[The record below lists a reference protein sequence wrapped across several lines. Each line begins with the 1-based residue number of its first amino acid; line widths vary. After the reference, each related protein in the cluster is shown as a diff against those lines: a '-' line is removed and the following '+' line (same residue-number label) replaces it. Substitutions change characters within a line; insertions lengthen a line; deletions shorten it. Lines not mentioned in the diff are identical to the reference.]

1 MPVFEPLSHIRYSPP
16 LPSSDDYFIRVGK
29 KSSVSPGGSLSR
41 DSGFAQGWLHSA
53 QPTEEG
59 TGMFYRLGHFAAYQS
74 WIVCAAWLIIGVA
87 LGIVAPAWDTQTQ
100 DDDVRFVPER
110 FTSVRAYQLLEKAF
124 PDDVFASRV
133 VFALERA
140 ESTLTPEDFQLVE
153 AIVKDIEQ
161 LRQAKPD
168 LKIGKVESFQ
178 GGLVGWRMIS
188 SDQQCT
194 LIQVSLGTPYLA
206 IATQHAV
213 ERMDTV
219 VKKRLAATS
228 HEGLQVHTTG
238 SAGIGRDL
246 TKACGDSLDHTTWAT
261 IILVIV
267 VLLCVY
273 RAPLLALVPL
283 VTIAIS
289 VFVSLK
295 LLAIMTLLPGVHLV
309 TISKI
314 FAIVILYGAGT
325 DYCLFLI
332 SRYREELESG
342 FRIPDAI
349 ARSVGGV
356 GEALAASAG
365 TVMVGLG
372 LMAMAEFAKV
382 RYAGP
387 AIALSLGVALVASLT
402 LTPALLSLLGRIV
415 FWPGKSPSA
424 VFRARLANLSSPPER
439 LGMWDSISKFV
450 VRRPVLTWFVAA
462 AILTPFVILGFTVK
476 PNYRATGELNPDC
489 PSLKGLTAI
498 QRHFNSGEIGPV
510 TILLTS
516 TQDWAGPI
524 GQRELER
531 LSRGFSQLDGVAE
544 VRSLVQ
550 PVGFPWLE
558 VHPNRDGK
566 GFFNQLMLLVQPMLR
581 NIHDDAITEARGHY
595 VAKIETPEPVYVTK
609 IDVILKTDPF
619 EPASGETLKML
630 QTWLRVDLPHY
641 NLLGENIKAEC
652 YGITAVGQDLA
663 EVTESDRMRVN
674 GFVLAAI
681 LVILLILVRRL
692 WLAVYLLLT
701 VLASYYA
708 ALGATVLLGFL
719 MKGQL
724 VTQVDWRVPFFLFT
738 ILVAVGEDYNILLM
752 SRALEER
759 KKHGPIEGM
768 RRALAKTGGAITS
781 CGLIM
786 AGTFAT
792 LMLAGLNTLMQIG
805 FALAFGVLVDT
816 FIVRPFLVP
825 ACAMVFWGGKKD
837 KTKADEMDAEEEPA
851 LKRVA

>member
-1 MPVFEPLSHIRYSPP
+1 
-16 LPSSDDYFIRVGK
+16 
-29 KSSVSPGGSLSR
+29 
-41 DSGFAQGWLHSA
+41 
-53 QPTEEG
+53 
-59 TGMFYRLGHFAAYQS
+59 MFYRLGHFAAYQS
-74 WIVCAAWLIIGVA
+74 WIVCAAWVLIGVA
-87 LGIVAPAWDTQTQ
+87 LSIVAPAWDTQTQ
-100 DDDVRFVPER
+100 DDDVLFVPER

-124 PDDVFASRV
+124 KEDVFASRA
-133 VFALERA
+133 VFALERE
-140 ESTLTPEDFQLVE
+140 ESVLTPEDFQL
-153 AIVKDIEQ
+153 AQALVKDFEQ
-161 LRQAKPD
+161 LRLAEPD

-178 GGLVGWRMIS
+178 SGLVGWRMIS
-188 SDQQCT
+188 TDQQCT
-194 LIQVSLGTPYLA
+194 LIQVSLGTPYIA
-206 IATQHAV
+206 IATQQAV
-213 ERMDTV
+213 QRMDAV
-219 VKKRLAATS
+219 LKKRLALVN
-228 HEGLQVHTTG
+228 HDGLQVHTTG

-261 IILVIV
+261 IILVII
-267 VLLCVY
+267 VLLAVY

-289 VFVSLK
+289 VWVSLK

-332 SRYREELESG
+332 SRYREELGSG
-342 FRIPDAI
+342 LGFQDAL

-372 LMAMAEFAKV
+372 LMALAEFAKV

-387 AIALSLGVALVASLT
+387 AIALSLGVALLASLT
-402 LTPALLSLLGRIV
+402 LTPALLSLLGRLV
-415 FWPGKSPSA
+415 FWPGTAPSA
-424 VFRARLANLSSPPER
+424 VFRARLANLSAPAQR
-439 LGMWDSISKFV
+439 LGLWDAISRYV
-450 VRRPVLTWFVAA
+450 ARRPVLTWCVAV
-462 AILTPFVILGFTVK
+462 AILAPFVILGLNVR
-476 PNYRATGELNPDC
+476 PNYRVTGELNPNC
-489 PSLKGLTAI
+489 PSLKGLASI
-498 QRHFNSGEIGPV
+498 QRHFNAGEIGPV
-510 TILLTS
+510 TVLLTS

-558 VHPNRDGK
+558 VHPNREGK
-566 GFFNQLMLLVQPMLR
+566 GLFNQLLIMVQPMLKTW
-581 NIHDDAITEARGHY
+581 HDKAIVESHDHY
-595 VAKIETPEPVYVTK
+595 VAKIEAGKGVRPPEFKGSDPFSDTGRPQTVYVTK
-609 IDVILKTDPF
+609 LDVILKTDPF
-619 EPASGETLKML
+619 DPASAETLKLL

-641 NLLGENIKAEC
+641 NLLGENIRSEC
-652 YGITAVGQDLA
+652 YGITAIGQDLA

-674 GFVLAAI
+674 LFVLAAI
-681 LVILLILVRRL
+681 LVILLILVRRV

-708 ALGATVLLGFL
+708 ALGATMLAGYFWQGHIL
-719 MKGQL
+719 
-724 VTQVDWRVPFFLFT
+724 TQVDWRVPFFLFT
-738 ILVAVGEDYNILLM
+738 ILVAVGEDYNILLI
-752 SRALEER
+752 SRAIEER
-759 KKHGPIEGM
+759 KKHGPVEGM

-781 CGLIM
+781 CGIIM

-792 LMLAGLNTLMQIG
+792 LMVAGLNTLMQIG

-825 ACAMVFWGGKKD
+825 ACAMIFWGARKN
-837 KTKADEMDAEEEPA
+837 EPQEQEDAEPEMEPS

>member
-1 MPVFEPLSHIRYSPP
+1 VL
-16 LPSSDDYFIRVGK
+16 
-29 KSSVSPGGSLSR
+29 
-41 DSGFAQGWLHSA
+41 
-53 QPTEEG
+53 
-59 TGMFYRLGHFAAYQS
+59 
-74 WIVCAAWLIIGVA
+74 
-87 LGIVAPAWDTQTQ
+87 TQ
-100 DDDVRFVPER
+100 
-110 FTSVRAYQLLEKAF
+110 
-124 PDDVFASRV
+124 
-133 VFALERA
+133 
-140 ESTLTPEDFQLVE
+140 EDFQLAE

-161 LRQAKPD
+161 LRQTKPD
-168 LKIGKVESFQ
+168 LKIGKIDSFQ
-178 GGLVGWRMIS
+178 SGLVGWRMIS

-206 IATQHAV
+206 IATQQGV
-213 ERMDTV
+213 ERMEEV
-219 VKKRLAATS
+219 VTRRLSSTK
-228 HEGLQVHTTG
+228 HDGLQVHTTG

-246 TKACGDSLDHTTWAT
+246 TKAAGDSLDHTTWAT

-283 VTIAIS
+283 FTIAIS
-289 VFVSLK
+289 VWVSLK

-342 FRIPDAI
+342 FLIKDAL

-387 AIALSLGVALVASLT
+387 AIALSLGVALLASLT
-402 LTPALLSLLGRIV
+402 LTPALLSVLGRIV
-415 FWPGKSPSA
+415 FWPGKAPSA
-424 VFRARLANLSSPPER
+424 VFRARLANLSELPER
-439 LGMWDSISKFV
+439 LGIWDAISRFV
-450 VRRPVLTWFVAA
+450 MRRPILTWCVAVT
-462 AILTPFVILGFTVK
+462 ILAPFVILGLTIQ
-476 PNYRATGELNPDC
+476 PNYRATGELNRDTA
-489 PSLKGLTAI
+489 SLKGLNAI
-498 QRHFNSGEIGPV
+498 QRHFNAGEIGPV
-510 TILLTS
+510 QVLLTS
-516 TQDWAGPI
+516 TQDWASPL

-531 LSRGFSQLDGVAE
+531 LSKGFSDLDGVAE

-550 PVGFPWLE
+550 PVGIPWLE
-558 VHPNRDGK
+558 VNPNPHGT
-566 GFFNQLMLLVQPMLR
+566 GVFNQLLLLVQPMLKSW
-581 NIHDDAITEARGHY
+581 HDEAIVEARSHY
-595 VAKIETPEPVYVTK
+595 VAKLESSNKETVYVTK
-609 IDVILKTDPF
+609 VDVILKTDPF
-619 EPASGETLKML
+619 EPASAETLKVL
-630 QTWLRVDLPHY
+630 QSWLQVYLPNY
-641 NLLGENIKAEC
+641 SLLGEHVRSEC
-652 YGITAVGQDLA
+652 YGITAIGQDLA
-663 EVTESDRMRVN
+663 EVTESDRRRVN
-674 GFVLAAI
+674 GFVLGAI

-692 WLAVYLLLT
+692 WLALYLLVT

-708 ALGATVLLGFL
+708 ALGATALAGYFWQGHIL
-719 MKGQL
+719 
-724 VTQVDWRVPFFLFT
+724 THVDWRVPFFLFT
-738 ILVAVGEDYNILLM
+738 ILVAVGEDYNILLI
-752 SRALEER
+752 SRAIEER
-759 KKHGPIEGM
+759 KKHGPVEGM

-781 CGLIM
+781 CGIIM

-825 ACAMVFWGGKKD
+825 ACAMIFWGGKKEVE
-837 KTKADEMDAEEEPA
+837 TEEVEAEEETA
-851 LKRVA
+851 LNRVA

>member
-1 MPVFEPLSHIRYSPP
+1 
-16 LPSSDDYFIRVGK
+16 
-29 KSSVSPGGSLSR
+29 
-41 DSGFAQGWLHSA
+41 
-53 QPTEEG
+53 
-59 TGMFYRLGHFAAYQS
+59 MFYRLGHFAAHKS
-74 WIVCAAWLIIGVA
+74 WIICVTWLVIGAALTV
-87 LGIVAPAWDTQTQ
+87 VAPAWDTQTQ

-124 PDDVFASRV
+124 PQDVFASRA
-133 VFALERA
+133 VFAVERE
-140 ESTLTPEDFQLVE
+140 ESVLTPEDFQLVE
-153 AIVKDIEQ
+153 AIIKDIEQ
-161 LRQAKPD
+161 LRQSRPD
-168 LKIGKVESFQ
+168 LKIGKIDSFQ
-178 GGLVGWRMIS
+178 SGLVGWRMIS
-188 SDQQCT
+188 TDQQCT
-194 LIQVSLGTPYLA
+194 LVQVSLETPYMA
-206 IATQHAV
+206 IGTKNTV
-213 ERMDTV
+213 EIMDEV
-219 VKKRLAATS
+219 VKKRCANGPP
-228 HEGLQVHTTG
+228 GLHIHTTG

-246 TKACGDSLDHTTWAT
+246 TKAAGDSLDHTTWAT

-289 VFVSLK
+289 VWVSLK

-342 FRIPDAI
+342 FQVKDAL

-372 LMAMAEFAKV
+372 LMALAEFAKV

-387 AIALSLGVALVASLT
+387 AIALSLGVALVASMS
-402 LTPALLSLLGRIV
+402 LTPALLSVLGRIV
-415 FWPGKSPSA
+415 FWPGKAPA
-424 VFRARLANLSSPPER
+424 PVFRARLANLDAPPAS
-439 LGMWDSISKFV
+439 LGMWDTISKFV
-450 VRRPVLTWFVAA
+450 ARRPVVTWVVAVLMLA
-462 AILTPFVILGFTVK
+462 PFVILGLRVQ
-476 PNYRATGELNPDC
+476 PNYRATGELNPNTQ
-489 PSLKGLTAI
+489 SMKGLASI
-498 QRHFNSGEIGPV
+498 QRHFNAGEIGPV

-516 TQDWAGPI
+516 TQDWASPL

-531 LSRGFSQLDGVAE
+531 LSRGFSKLEGVAE

-550 PVGFPWLE
+550 PVGIPWIELNPNPKGKTVYNKVMLFLE
-558 VHPNRDGK
+558 
-566 GFFNQLMLLVQPMLR
+566 PMVR
-581 NIHDDAITEARGHY
+581 NWHDDLIVEARDHY
-595 VAKIETPEPVYVTK
+595 VAKIDATDDAGKTGKVYVTK

-619 EPASGETLKML
+619 EPKSAETLKLL
-630 QTWLRVDLPHY
+630 QTWLRIDLPNY
-641 NLLGENIKAEC
+641 NLLGENIRSEC
-652 YGITAVGQDLA
+652 YGITAIGQDLA
-663 EVTESDRMRVN
+663 EVTESDRLRVN

-681 LVILLILVRRL
+681 LVILLILVRRV
-692 WLAVYLLLT
+692 WLAIYLLVT

-708 ALGATVLLGFL
+708 ALGATALAGYFWQGHLL
-719 MKGQL
+719 M
-724 VTQVDWRVPFFLFT
+724 QVDWRVPFFLFT
-738 ILVAVGEDYNILLM
+738 ILVAVGEDYNILLI
-752 SRALEER
+752 SRAIEER
-759 KKHGPIEGM
+759 KKHGPVEGM

-792 LMLAGLNTLMQIG
+792 LMLAGLNTLLQIG

-825 ACAMVFWGGKKD
+825 ACAIICWGGKKEE
-837 KTKADEMDAEEEPA
+837 ARVEEEVETEKK